1 MVTIETCSSLP
12 PAANAAG
19 MTSSLEKARMA
30 IRPHYRAAEPETLA
44 PLVAAA
50 QLQHGEREAIVGRAH
65 GLLSDLRGAQSD
77 GWVNQFLQEY
87 RLGTEEGTALLSL
100 AEAFLRVPDADTA
113 DLLIADK
120 LGDANWRAHKG
131 QSASLLVNGATWGLV
146 LGKAMVGD
154 ESTGVLRKLLSRA
167 GEPFVRQAV
176 GAAMRLMGQVFVMG
190 RTIDEARNRMED
202 SENRG
207 FTASF
212 DMLGEA
218 ARTRDDAA
226 RYFEAYQNAVAAVG
240 ADPARGHSV
249 SVKLSALHPRYE
261 TAKAATCVPELS
273 AMLVELARQAA
284 DAGVQLTVDA
294 EEAARLEMSLDI
306 IEAAAR
312 DRQLKGWDGLGMAV
326 QAYSKRARPVLAW
339 ADSLG
344 RETGRVMQVRLVK
357 GAYWD
362 SEIKWAQERGHSD
375 FPLFT
380 RKPATDVSYLACARD
395 MLAASHIRPAFASH
409 NALTVATILEWA
421 GDSRDFEFQRLH
433 GMGQGLFE
441 RLVREDGYHCRIY
454 APVGG
459 HRDLLAYLVRR
470 LLENGANSSFVH
482 QLADE
487 DVSEEE
493 LLADPVEKVMET
505 GGSRHPSIRL
515 PSDLF
520 MPERCNS
527 DGMDLDDAA
536 ILADI
541 ASKVAAMPAMP
552 KGIDANV
559 SGAISA
565 AQSAFPAWSATPV
578 EDRAACLDRLADLL
592 EAHRSDLMA
601 IAVQEAKKSIPDALS
616 EVREAIDFCRYYAAR
631 ARSDLLPIELP
642 GPTGERNVLRHEG
655 RGVWAAIAP
664 WNFPL
669 AIFLGQVVA
678 ALVTGNAVV
687 AKPAPQTPQ
696 IARFVVALAYRA
708 GVPKGALQL
717 VTGGG
722 DVGAALTGDPRITG
736 VVFTGSVPTA
746 KVIARNLLAD
756 DSRPLVPLIAETG
769 GLNAMFVD
777 STALSEQVVRDVIV
791 SGFQSAGQRCSALRL
806 LMLQEDIADATLEM
820 LAGAM
825 DELVVGDPADP
836 ATDIG
841 PVIDKASYD
850 RLMAYRASQ
859 ADRMVH
865 SIAVPD
871 DGLFVPPTVI
881 RLDRLDDLNT
891 EYFGPLVHVAT
902 WPAGKL
908 EEAIAAVNAKGFG
921 LTMGLHSRIARISD
935 MVEARARVGNLYINR
950 SMIGAVVGSQPFG
963 GEGLSGTGP
972 KAGGPNYLHRFCAE
986 RTTSTD
992 TTSAGGN
999 ASLLSLED

>member
-1 MVTIETCSSLP
+1 
-12 PAANAAG
+12 

-226 RYFEAYQNAVAAVG
+226 RYFEAYQNAVAAVS

-294 EEAARLEMSLDI
+294 EEATRLEMSLDI

-441 RLVREDGYHCRIY
+441 RLVREEGYHCRIY

-565 AQSAFPAWSATPV
+565 AQSAFPTWSATPV

-708 GVPKGALQL
+708 GVPTGALQL

-746 KVIARNLLAD
+746 KAIARNLLAD

-871 DGLFVPPTVI
+871 NGLFVPPTVI
-881 RLDRLDDLNT
+881 RLDSLDDLNT
-891 EYFGPLVHVAT
+891 EYFGPIVHVAT